1 MFDFSKKMVQL
12 QLQRQGRTK
21 MGILTQIEI
30 DFDLEIVEDFVAHY
44 AIMCESMEAL
54 IISLGNESYYKDS
67 VNDLFRIFH
76 NIKSAA
82 GFVQLDPILKLASLA
97 EEVLEEAREL
107 DGPGSDEFIDWLLM
121 VSDQFAKYRLDL
133 EDDKDNFCM
142 LEPLIIKLP
151 AHIEKQS

>member
-1 MFDFSKKMVQL
+1 
-12 QLQRQGRTK
+12 

-44 AIMCESMEAL
+44 GIMCESMEAL
-54 IISLGNESYYKDS
+54 VISLGNENYYKDS

-76 NIKSAA
+76 NIKSAS
-82 GFVQLDPILKLASLA
+82 GFVQLDPILKLASLT

-107 DGPGSDEFIDWLLM
+107 DGPASDEFIDWLLL
-121 VSDQFAKYRLDL
+121 VSDQFTKYRQDV
-133 EDDKDNFCM
+133 EDDKDNFSM

-151 AHIEKQS
+151 TNIEKSS

>member
-1 MFDFSKKMVQL
+1 
-12 QLQRQGRTK
+12 

-30 DFDLEIVEDFVAHY
+30 DFDLDIVDDFVSHY

-54 IISLGNESYYKDS
+54 MVNLGDANSYKDN

-82 GFVQLDPILKLASLA
+82 GFVQLDPIVKLASLA

-107 DGPGSDEFIDWLLM
+107 KGPASDEFIDWLLL
-121 VSDQFAKYRLDL
+121 VSDQFEKYRQDL
-133 EDDKDNFCM
+133 EDDKDYFSM

-151 AHIEKQS
+151 NDLEK